1 MRSGASGGGSSSG
14 GSASGGA
21 SGGGMSGGGM
31 SRPSGGMETSS
42 RPAETS
48 SKPSSFEIKPASE
61 TKASNTSF
69 EISEVKSTSSTTAGN
84 PFHIEAVG
92 KPSGTEGTTATTKPS
107 GTEGTATTAKP
118 SGTEGTATT
127 AKPSGTEGASDGGSA
142 RTPGPRGKAAFLSGS
157 ETTARKEVGTP
168 VKAPEKTEPP
178 PTTPVEKTTPPKGKA
193 AFLVSASATET
204 TPKSETKAE
213 TRTEVKVERKPEAT
227 TRTEVTTTA
236 VVEPRPEV
244 KDAPKGE
251 TKPEVKAEVKAE
263 AKAEVTDAALEKR
276 EAALREIALKEY
288 SPETL
293 AQVEHESKTQ
303 TFRNGEGKEITK
315 ADAVNGM
322 LGDLSGALDALR
334 AEGRPITDAQRQAIL
349 DDAKRTLYAQE
360 AESQSRGLGSHGV
373 SHIHGVYERT
383 RDIPQDVLE
392 KAAADVRARNPES
405 TATAADM
412 RAALLTAAIY
422 HDEGYLSEQ
431 ARLGPG
437 KDGLHGVD
445 SAIAFEHKH
454 APLLSGAVDAAVLE
468 DTRQAIAEHN
478 VLASTPEAVGK
489 KAGLETL
496 GPARAETIDRIP
508 LGENSDLDPNKN
520 FVRSALLQSDK
531 LALDAD
537 EKFPDVLRD
546 PERAKVMLHHYV
558 QQESAGQTE
567 AMRATL
573 TDMIQ
578 NDPSLTEG
586 QKDRNLAALRDIN
599 PGAGGFD
606 LPMAGVTTPGNAL
619 TFRLSEDGQHI
630 ESTATLHH
638 RADDPI
644 YTDLF
649 GDKGVTGEAASP
661 EAKKMKGFFEDM
673 GIRQETLLDEHGAS
687 RLERKDE
694 DTVVV
699 PTSDVPGLKHVTV
712 ELTRINPETV
722 KGDVNETVAAL
733 EAQAEQERAAKAG
746 AEIRQEAIAAFR
758 EQAGKGPVTA
768 ADVLTLCGAVYEG
781 NEAEVAQIA
790 AALDNPDLTADEL
803 NRLQTRAL
811 ALCDASE
818 GKAADIA
825 EAPPAEA
832 VETTEPVD
840 AAAYKARLDRTPVN
854 HGEWVDAEGNPGVRG
869 ESKFVPES
877 ESIRETLAEYGVDGI
892 EYHEALPDFA
902 PVSRFNAFL
911 DEEDYGKSDPE
922 QFQMCTLALQEE
934 VIPDPDTG
942 RVLNPDLAAQFSED
956 QLADIAEG
964 IIPEGFTWH
973 HDAEPGTMRLVP
985 TDVHQACR
993 HLGGRSLW
1001 GLGAAARRGRK
1012 ESGS

>member
-1 MRSGASGGGSSSG
+1 MHSGASGGGSSSG
-14 GSASGGA
+14 GSTSGGA

-31 SRPSGGMETSS
+31 GRPSGGMETSS

-69 EISEVKSTSSTTAGN
+69 EISEVKSASSTTAGN
-84 PFHIEAVG
+84 PFRIEAVG
-92 KPSGTEGTTATTKPS
+92 KASS
-107 GTEGTATTAKP
+107 GTEGTAAAAKP
-118 SGTEGTATT
+118 SSTEGTSDT
-127 AKPSGTEGASDGGSA
+127 GTA
-142 RTPGPRGKAAFLSGS
+142 RTPSPRGKAAFLSGS
-157 ETTARKEVGTP
+157 ETAPRKEADIP
-168 VKAPEKTEPP
+168 VKPTEKTEPTP
-178 PTTPVEKTTPPKGKA
+178 VTPVEKTAPPKGKA
-193 AFLVSASATET
+193 AFLASASVTET
-204 TPKSETKAE
+204 TPKAEPKAE
-213 TRTEVKVERKPEAT
+213 TKDETKTEVKVERKPEAT
-227 TRTEVTTTA
+227 TRTEVKTK
-236 VVEPRPEV
+236 VIVEPRPEV
-244 KDAPKGE
+244 KDAPKAE
-251 TKPEVKAEVKAE
+251 SKPEAKVE

-276 EAALREIALKEY
+276 EAALREIVLKEY

-293 AQVEHESKTQ
+293 AQVEHESRTQ

-322 LGDLSGALDALR
+322 LGDLSGALDALQ

-546 PERAKVMLHHYV
+546 PERARVMLHHYV

-573 TDMIQ
+573 SDMIQ

-586 QKDRNLAALRDIN
+586 QKARNLAALRDIN

-606 LPMAGVTTPGNAL
+606 LPMAGVTTPQDAL

-649 GDKGVTGEAASP
+649 GDKGVTGEASSP

-699 PTSDVPGLKHVTV
+699 PTSDVPGLQHVTV
-712 ELTRINPETV
+712 EVTRINPETV

-803 NRLQTRAL
+803 SRLQDQAL

-818 GKAADIA
+818 GKAAESV
-825 EAPPAEA
+825 EAPPADA
-832 VETTEPVD
+832 TEPID

-854 HGEWVDAEGNPGVRG
+854 HGEWVDAEGNPGIRG

-877 ESIRETLAEYGVDGI
+877 ESVRETLAEYGVDGI

-911 DEEDYGKSDPE
+911 DEEDYGKSDLE
-922 QFQMCTLALQEE
+922 QFEMCTLALQEE

-942 RVLNPDLAAQFSED
+942 RVLNPDLAAQFTED

-973 HDAEPGTMRLVP
+973 HDSEPGTMRLVP

-1001 GLGAAARRGRK
+1001 GGGAAARTGRK
-1012 ESGS
+1012 EGDS